1 MGKIGDYIHA
11 RGIRYREYGIN
22 KDERGRRPSFDIASN
37 QARNE
42 LKELIRFNKFNKI
55 AEELSQFLTT
65 LIYRSSEGFSGE
77 YFSMTSAEMEEF
89 KKDFIKQLE
98 DGKYFELFNAN
109 LENLSFSSK
118 TGIDND
124 ILKNGPDASR
134 KKGIQYRTIKKMSS
148 YLTNLIQSLGGSDKP
163 KNTAQASKILAEAEA
178 LNEQIIKMIQDSKL
192 GEGDDY
198 KIVGGTAA
206 TYDASGK
213 KIADN
218 DLITNFNRLVK
229 QVSRPS
235 HKDQGDLAEM
245 FMGVVLNN
253 LLSGTE
259 NTIDEL
265 INNNLIVGNKKTA
278 NKLSNFT
285 ASYKLTERL
294 NRNNKKKNNGGKNS
308 YIISDSVKGEI
319 TWNGEGSQGTV
330 DMIIEVPDEAETREK
345 FGVDKIATSIK
356 NYGSKDEEHG
366 VSIISGYP
374 LINALMLFKSD
385 FANHY
390 LNLVV
395 SHPKDGY
402 NSFDNER
409 HQAHAIMKKG
419 LIARALGG
427 VEQIKSATGKS
438 DLFIVNSRA
447 DKKVYVYTTDDL
459 LKKIWGDV
467 DKYTNIKNYPEDLV
481 GGNVWIESDRN
492 NPKPNYLDA
501 QTRIANVLAEI
512 HKSKISISIP
522 GSTLEAL

>member
-22 KDERGRRPSFDIASN
+22 RDERGKRPSFDIASN

-89 KKDFIKQLE
+89 KTKFEEQIMN
-98 DGKYFELFNAN
+98 GNYFDMFDAN
-109 LENLSFSSK
+109 LDNLSLSSK
-118 TGIDND
+118 TSINND
-124 ILKNGPDASR
+124 ILKNAPEATR
-134 KKGIQYRTIKKMSS
+134 KTGVQYRTVQKMSNYLNELIKK
-148 YLTNLIQSLGGSDKP
+148 T
-163 KNTAQASKILAEAEA
+163 KNIKNISKANEVLQEAEK
-178 LNEQIIKMIQDSKL
+178 LNAQLLAMTEGF
-192 GEGDDY
+192 GEKDGF
-198 KIVGGTAA
+198 KVVSGTAA
-206 TYDASGK
+206 TYDASGN
-213 KIADN
+213 KIANN
-218 DLITNFNRLVK
+218 DVITNFNKLVK
-229 QVSRPS
+229 KVSRPS

-253 LLSGTE
+253 LLSSTE

-278 NKLSNFT
+278 NKLNNFT
-285 ASYKLTERL
+285 ASYKLTERM
-294 NRNNKKKNNGGKNS
+294 NRNNRKKNNGGKNN
-308 YIISDSVKGEI
+308 YVVSDSLKGEI

>member
-1 MGKIGDYIHA
+1 MAKIGDYIHA

-22 KDERGRRPSFDIASN
+22 RDERGRRPSFDIASN

-65 LIYRSSEGFSGE
+65 LIYRSSEGLSGE
-77 YFSMTSAEMEEF
+77 YFSMTSAEMGEF

-285 ASYKLTERL
+285 ASYKLTERM

-308 YIISDSVKGEI
+308 YVISDSVKGEI

-345 FGVDKIATSIK
+345 FGVNKIATSIK

-402 NSFDNER
+402 NSFDNDR
-409 HQAHAIMKKG
+409 HQAHNIMKKG

-467 DKYTNIKNYPEDLV
+467 DKYTNIKNYPEDFPSV
-481 GGNVWIESDRN
+481 S
-492 NPKPNYLDA
+492 PKN
-501 QTRIANVLAEI
+501 
-512 HKSKISISIP
+512 
-522 GSTLEAL
+522 